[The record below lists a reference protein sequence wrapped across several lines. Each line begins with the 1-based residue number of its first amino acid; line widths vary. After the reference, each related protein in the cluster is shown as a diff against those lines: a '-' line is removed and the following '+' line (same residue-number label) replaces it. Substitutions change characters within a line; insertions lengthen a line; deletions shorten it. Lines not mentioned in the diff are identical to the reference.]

1 MQLTS
6 AFTLYISFSSL
17 DYGYTKLDM
26 VIQINIRPLKI
37 LLVQETRNFGKK
49 LLMTVIIACM
59 TFFPSREP
67 AIYVTAGIITSYRV
81 YELNVLNVHILID
94 VYLTLFN
101 ILSLTPLYITVN

>member
-1 MQLTS
+1 
-6 AFTLYISFSSL
+6 
-17 DYGYTKLDM
+17 
-26 VIQINIRPLKI
+26 
-37 LLVQETRNFGKK
+37 
-49 LLMTVIIACM
+49 M